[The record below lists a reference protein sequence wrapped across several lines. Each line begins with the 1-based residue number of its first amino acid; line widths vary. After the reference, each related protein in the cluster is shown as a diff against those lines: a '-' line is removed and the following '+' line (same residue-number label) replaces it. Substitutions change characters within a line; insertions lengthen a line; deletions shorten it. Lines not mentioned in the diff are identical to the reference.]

1 MSLVLLARVMGTSVR
16 ELEDT
21 YVRWL
26 THTDDQVRA
35 ALDTYDAAAFGPDWR
50 REAPDFA
57 YADERT

>member
-26 THTDDQVRA
+26 TRTDDQVRA
-35 ALDTYDAAAFGPDWR
+35 ALDTYERGSVWGLGDAKHRICLCG
-50 REAPDFA
+50 
-57 YADERT
+57 

>member
-26 THTDDQVRA
+26 TRTDDQVRA
-35 ALDTYDAAAFGPDWR
+35 TLDTYDAAAFGD
-50 REAPDFA
+50 
-57 YADERT
+57 